1 MPTKR
6 LKHGFAA
13 MITNR
18 EGGKSKLKQHDA
30 VQAVDIMTTM
40 MAEEY
45 FKADSDFIRTE
56 VEDFLVMD
64 ARKKYRT
71 LKKKAYKRKK

>member
-1 MPTKR
+1 MPRK
-6 LKHGFAA
+6 KHKIAA

-30 VQAVDIMTTM
+30 VQAVDIMTTL
-40 MAEEY
+40 MAEEMLSEG
-45 FKADSDFIRTE
+45 SDFIRTE

-64 ARKKYRT
+64 ARKKYRV
-71 LKKKAYKRKK
+71 LKKRQARKK